1 MTKNQICSSII
12 LAIKDYLSTPSRLD
26 AFKAPG
32 RFVRKRLLS
41 MLHVIMY
48 LLFSDNPSMDTNLAN
63 IKRELCG
70 LADFPRKISKQAVSH
85 ARQAINPLLFAELF
99 NLSVDIF
106 YQNIPK
112 RNTWNGLHVFAI
124 DGSKLELPNS
134 KKNYDHFGEMFK
146 PSNPDSKFTQALA
159 SIIYDVLDDYIVH
172 ASINRYLAS
181 ERDASR
187 LHLKTLEELGIYK
200 DSVVVFDRGYYS
212 EMMFR
217 YCVSHGHLCVM
228 RLKDSMKF
236 CKEIGKK
243 VSDSVRTLHGDPKA
257 GTEDISVRIISVKL
271 DSGEYEY
278 LATNIFDI
286 SFTTDMF
293 RELYFLR
300 WPIEGKYLELKERLG
315 IEDFNG
321 ATPVSIIQEFY
332 IKLLFSNLSSLIKS
346 CADEVINKNGR
357 PTNKYRYQSN
367 RSFVIGQMKTMFPHM
382 VFGLRD
388 ITETL
393 YEILYD
399 ASKTKSQIQPG
410 RKFKRKEKKDNKRTH
425 FRNRKPAY

>member
-70 LADFPRKISKQAVSH
+70 LADFPRKISKQAVSY